1 MAALKVVAALVGVAA
16 STIAALVLAVLMA
29 APDHATWMGQ

>member
-16 STIAALVLAVLMA
+16 SAIAALVLAVLMA
-29 APDHATWMGQ
+29 APDQWMGQ